1 MSRTEPVFRHLEA
14 TTCQDHEVATQDRC
28 AAMPGTTLGNSLK
41 DAFLAEDHR
50 SNLTKVPQR
59 PPSAATHDDGPDR

>member
-1 MSRTEPVFRHLEA
+1 
-14 TTCQDHEVATQDRC
+14 
-28 AAMPGTTLGNSLK
+28 MPGTTLGNSLK